1 MGEFAAPMYKV
12 FLSSTSRDLEAYR
25 EAVHR
30 AIDGLPGFA
39 LVKMEDFGARA
50 ASAKEVCAG
59 LVRECQLDV
68 ARQPVA

>member
-1 MGEFAAPMYKV
+1 MYKV

-30 AIDGLPGFA
+30 AIDGLPGFS

-50 ASAKEVCAG
+50 AE
-59 LVRECQLDV
+59 REGAL
-68 ARQPVA
+68 RPLGSGM